1 MPEENNQYSP
11 YNPPQPQPQPQ
22 PVTPQQPARP
32 IEQQEVSQ
40 FSQPAAPQPI
50 FQPQPLVQPTTEVE
64 QLASVEQE
72 ESTGSYPQQTTVT
85 DSVFSSTNIEQPVSA
100 APFAAQQPQQK
111 SPNKKKKIIIAS
123 IIAGALLVLGGGTY
137 TAYAL
142 WYQNPEKVL
151 TDAVTNAI
159 KAKTA
164 SYTGTV
170 AVDTNDVK
178 VAIEL
183 DGAEAGLATREVNA
197 KITITAQ
204 GKDFKLNG
212 SALADKDGNIFFK
225 VSNLKSVIDQT
236 LGETGMVAAF
246 DGLVSKID
254 NKWIRISAD
263 DLADF
268 SKEAS
273 EAKKCAT
280 DVLKKLDTDK
290 ATRDEFATI
299 YSKNKFIVIDSSL
312 PARTI
317 NGVDSMGYELSIDRT
332 VAKSFV
338 EAINTT
344 QLMKDL
350 QKCDESMKLD
360 AGDVTDESTGD
371 STQKLEVS
379 VSRWTHEFTQVKFTA
394 TGEGTSGSAI
404 IEPLFNK
411 DVKVVA
417 PTDFLTL
424 KQLQAE
430 IEAAM
435 GAMQEAAY
443 GSIQERA
450 ATSEAQANA
459 NNVIKKAET
468 YNAVEGKYPTLAE
481 LKAGAVAEARLT
493 AELAAQLTDQEIST
507 STPERIQYELCST
520 AGGRVSYV
528 DVSADAILG
537 LTFGECD
544 SSLL

>member
-11 YNPPQPQPQPQ
+11 YNPSQPQPQPT
-22 PVTPQQPARP
+22 TPQQSIRP
-32 IEQQEVSQ
+32 IDQQEVSQ
-40 FSQPAAPQPI
+40 FSQPAAPQPT
-50 FQPQPLVQPTTEVE
+50 FQSQPLVQPATEVE

-72 ESTGSYPQQTTVT
+72 ESTGSYPQQTTTT
-85 DSVFSSTNIEQPVSA
+85 DSVFSSTSTEQPVSA
-100 APFAAQQPQQK
+100 APLAAQQPQQK
-111 SPNKKKKIIIAS
+111 TPNKKKKIIIAS
-123 IIAGALLVLGGGTY
+123 VIAGALLVLGGGTY

-164 SYTGTV
+164 SYTGTI

-178 VAIEL
+178 VAIDL
-183 DGAEAGLATREVNA
+183 DGVEAGLASREVNA

-236 LGETGMVAAF
+236 LGQTGMVAAF
-246 DGLVSKID
+246 DGLISKID

-273 EAKKCAT
+273 DAKKCAT

-290 ATRDEFATI
+290 ATRDEFAAI

-317 NGVDSMGYELSIDRT
+317 KGVDSMGYELSIDRT
-332 VAKSFV
+332 IAKSFV

-344 QLMKDL
+344 QLVKDL

-360 AGDVTDESTGD
+360 AGDVTSESTDG

-379 VSRWTHEFTQVKFTA
+379 VSRWTHEFTQIKFTA
-394 TGEGTSGSAI
+394 TGEGASGSAI

-435 GAMQEAAY
+435 GAMQESAY
-443 GSIQERA
+443 GSIQDRA
-450 ATSEAQANA
+450 ATSQAQANA
-459 NNVIKKAET
+459 YTVVKKTEV
-468 YNAVEGKYPTLAE
+468 YNAIESKYPTLSE
-481 LKAGAVAEARLT
+481 LKAGVNEEARLT
-493 AELAAQLTDQEIST
+493 SELAAQLTDKAIST
-507 STPERIQYELCST
+507 ATPEQLQYELCST
-520 AGGRVSYV
+520 TGGSVSYV
-528 DVSADAILG
+528 DVSAGTIAKVP
-537 LTFGECD
+537 FGICD

>member
-1 MPEENNQYSP
+1 MPEDNNQYSP
-11 YNPPQPQPQPQ
+11 YTPPQAPQQP
-22 PVTPQQPARP
+22 TPQQSSQPVQPYGERLQSVEPLQPLSSEPAP
-32 IEQQEVSQ
+32 MPTPQYVQPTEQLAVVEQEATTEPQQYYAAPQATPWQSAE
-40 FSQPAAPQPI
+40 PAAP
-50 FQPQPLVQPTTEVE
+50 VADTYV
-64 QLASVEQE
+64 
-72 ESTGSYPQQTTVT
+72 
-85 DSVFSSTNIEQPVSA
+85 
-100 APFAAQQPQQK
+100 APKVPRK
-111 SPNKKKKIIIAS
+111 NMKLIIAS
-123 IIAGALLVLGGGTY
+123 IVTGAILLLGGGVY
-137 TAYAL
+137 AAYAL

-151 TDAVTNAI
+151 TDAVSNAI

-170 AVDTNDVK
+170 AVNTDDVK

-183 DGAEAGLATREVNA
+183 NGVEAGLATREVNA
-197 KITITAQ
+197 KVTITAQ

-246 DGLVSKID
+246 DGLISKID

-317 NGVDSMGYELSIDRT
+317 NGIDSMGYELSINKT
-332 VAKSFV
+332 TAKSFV

-350 QKCDESMKLD
+350 QKCDESIKLD
-360 AGDVTDESTGD
+360 ADDVTGQST
-371 STQKLEVS
+371 SKTTQKLEVS

-394 TGEGTSGSAI
+394 TGEGVSGNATV
-404 IEPLFNK
+404 EPLFNK
-411 DVKVVA
+411 DVKVVT

-424 KQLQAE
+424 KQLQTE

-435 GAMQEAAY
+435 GAVQEAAY
-443 GSIQERA
+443 ASIQDRS
-450 ATSEAQANA
+450 ATSQAQANA
-459 NNVIKKAET
+459 NTVIKKAEA

-481 LKAGAVAEARLT
+481 LKAGTVPEARLT
-493 AELAAQLTDQEIST
+493 AELAAQLTGQEIST

-520 AGGRVSYV
+520 TGGRVSYV
-528 DVSADAILG
+528 DVSGDAILG
-537 LTFGECD
+537 LTFGTCD